1 MTMRYV
7 RARRINTALFLS
19 RFRGRRSN
27 LYQYGAYK
35 RRRFLRPNGRYS
47 VYRGSTRYVNR
58 PLGNP
63 LAVTERKY
71 FDTQRDTAPVAVVT
85 PGWNS
90 AYMDPTGPGGFLI
103 HSFNSMTQGTTWQ
116 ERIGNKIQI
125 VSIKINLEF
134 GIQSGTYIPA
144 VPEFAQLIR
153 FILYVDKQ
161 SNGVSIAQPELVLGS
176 GIATILQARAF
187 QNGQAFGR
195 FKVLIDKTYTMPI
208 NSVYNYNSNAL
219 MLNGTNK
226 ALQLSYTFNP
236 PLTVHYNDGNTGT
249 NADIIDNS
257 IHFAIGCDN
266 STPSMF
272 CNYKARLTFYD
283 C

>member
-1 MTMRYV
+1 MRYV

-19 RFRGRRSN
+19 RFRGRRTN
-27 LYQYGAYK
+27 LYQYGAFK
-35 RRRFLRPNGRYS
+35 RRRFLRPSGRYP

-71 FDTQRDTAPVAVVT
+71 FDTDRDTAPIAVVT
-85 PGWNS
+85 GGWGL

-103 HSFNSMTQGTTWQ
+103 HSFNSMEMGTSWQ

-125 VSIKINLEF
+125 LSIKMNLEF

-144 VPEFAQLIR
+144 QPEFAQLVR

-161 SNGVSIAQPELVLGS
+161 SNGVTTAEPNLVLAS
-176 GIATILQARAF
+176 GTATVLQARAF
-187 QNGQAFGR
+187 QNGNAFGR
-195 FKVLIDKTYTMPI
+195 FKVLIDKTYTMQI
-208 NSVYNYNSNAL
+208 NSVYNSNSNAL
-219 MLNGTNK
+219 MVNGANK
-226 ALQLSYTFNP
+226 AVSLTYNFNP
-236 PLTVHYNDGNTGT
+236 PLTVHYNSGNTGT
-249 NADIIDNS
+249 NKDIIDNS

-266 STPSMF
+266 SAPSMF
-272 CNYKARLTFYD
+272 CNYKARLTFID